1 MSFKEDAKDFLKVAL
16 AIAASAFFFISL
28 ALTLYAA
35 GIFFLRGC
43 VPTLTAASDKFAKR
57 VVESMGEDFE
67 EHRWKIDKKGDG
79 KERTKKDDQNENP
92 KNIEQDSAGLEGA

>member
-1 MSFKEDAKDFLKVAL
+1 MGYKNEMKEDFKVVCYILAVVC
-16 AIAASAFFFISL
+16 AIASVMVTMF
-28 ALTLYAA
+28 AA
-35 GIFFLRGC
+35 GIFFVRGC
-43 VPTLTAASDKFAKR
+43 VPTLTAASDKFAER

-67 EHRWKIDKKGDG
+67 EHSWKIDKKGDS